1 MQKQNS
7 NDQSVRNDEQRKQ
20 PAKLG
25 VTTSTVDSQI
35 TANNA
40 TSNDKVESQPQSVAN
55 NSAAVKPYQFT

>member
-1 MQKQNS
+1 M
-7 NDQSVRNDEQRKQ
+7 
-20 PAKLG
+20 G

-40 TSNDKVESQPQSVAN
+40 TSNDKVENQQQPVAN